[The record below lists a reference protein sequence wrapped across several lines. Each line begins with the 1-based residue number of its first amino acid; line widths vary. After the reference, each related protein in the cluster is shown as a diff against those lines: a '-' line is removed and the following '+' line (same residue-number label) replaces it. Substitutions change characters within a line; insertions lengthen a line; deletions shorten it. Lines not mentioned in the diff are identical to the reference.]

1 MMLLLLSACLTLAPP
16 SPPRPLPEVERVVF
30 ALTNQE
36 RARYRLPPLRD
47 DEALDSIA
55 RGHSEDM
62 LRRGFFSHTN
72 PDRESPG
79 DRMARLHRILI
90 GEGGENIWSGSG
102 YNANAVAE
110 QIVADWMNSAGHRAN
125 ILNAEYTHLGVGVAM
140 EGAEIRATQNF
151 DIVEAFLAVP
161 APRAIHSGTVLDLHT
176 APNPSG
182 TMAAMFD
189 LWSEESGKRVFGP
202 AKVTGAAIDAPPG
215 SYRLRFYFPKA
226 LGKYTIWRGPIVD
239 VVR

>member
-1 MMLLLLSACLTLAPP
+1 MLFLLGAWLTLAPP
-16 SPPRPLPEVERVVF
+16 SPPRPLPEVERIIF

-36 RARYRLPPLRD
+36 RARYRLPPLRND
-47 DEALDSIA
+47 QALDSIA

-90 GEGGENIWSGSG
+90 GEGAENIWSGSG

-110 QIVADWMNSAGHRAN
+110 QIVGDWMNSPGHRAN
-125 ILNAEYTHLGVGVAM
+125 ILNAEYTHLGVGAAM

-151 DIVEAFLAVP
+151 DIVEAFLATP
-161 APRAIHSGTVLDLHT
+161 APRVIRRGAVLDLRT

-182 TMAAMFD
+182 TVAVKFD
-189 LWSEESGKRVFGP
+189 LWSDGLGKPVFGP
-202 AKVTGAAIDAPPG
+202 APVTGTAIEAPPG
-215 SYRLRFYFPKA
+215 NYRLRFYFEKG
-226 LGKYTIWRGPIVD
+226 LGKYTVWRGPTID
-239 VVR
+239 VAR